1 MIAIISDIHSNREAL
16 DAVFAHI
23 DAQGSVREVIC
34 LGDVIGYGAE
44 PEYCVDVVRSRCD
57 VVLLGNH
64 DQALFQGA
72 GDFNVIARGAIAFT
86 VARLKPRGFFPGADK
101 RARWRFLRDLPTTH
115 KRGDLSFFHASPR
128 DHVRE
133 YVLGSDSLVHRE
145 KMEAI
150 FACFEGL
157 SFIGHTHQPG
167 IHGPAPAYRF
177 HATTDPARATTS
189 CFVPQGLS
197 ALVNVGSVGQ
207 PRDGDPRSCYVTVA
221 PAKERPADVDFD
233 LGGADPRN
241 QGGRGGYVV
250 RWHRVPYDVPR
261 TMAKIRAQ
269 EGLHEVLARRL
280 EVGK

>member
-1 MIAIISDIHSNREAL
+1 LIAIISDIHSNREAL

-23 DAQGSVREVIC
+23 DAQGAVREVIC
-34 LGDVIGYGAE
+34 LGDVVGYGAE
-44 PEYCVDVVRSRCD
+44 PEYCVDLVRSRCD
-57 VVLLGNH
+57 VVLMGNH
-64 DQALFQGA
+64 DQALFLGA

-86 VARLKPRGFFPGADK
+86 VARLKPRGLFPGADK
-101 RARWRFLRDLPTTH
+101 RSRWRFLRDLPTTH

-157 SFIGHTHQPG
+157 AFIGHTHQPG
-167 IHGPAPAYRF
+167 VHGPAPAYRF
-177 HATTDPARATTS
+177 HPTTDPSRATTS
-189 CFVPQGLS
+189 CHVPQGVS

-221 PAKERPADVDFD
+221 PAPRDGAFEVDFD
-233 LGGADPRN
+233 LGPSGARS
-241 QGGRGGYVV
+241 GHIV

>member
-1 MIAIISDIHSNREAL
+1 
-16 DAVFAHI
+16 
-23 DAQGSVREVIC
+23 
-34 LGDVIGYGAE
+34 VIGYGAE

-72 GDFNVIARGAIAFT
+72 GDFNVIARGAIGFT
-86 VARLKPRGFFPGADK
+86 VARLKPRGLFPGADK
-101 RARWRFLRDLPTTH
+101 RKRWQFLRSLPTTH
-115 KRGDLSFFHASPR
+115 RRGELSFFHASPR

-150 FACFEGL
+150 FACFEGI

-167 IHGPAPAYRF
+167 VHGPAPNYRF
-177 HATTDPARATTS
+177 HATTDLGRSTIA
-189 CFVPQGLS
+189 CHVPQGLS

-207 PRDGDPRSCYVTVA
+207 PRDGDPRSCYATVA
-221 PAKERPADVDFD
+221 PAPKDGSMKVDFD
-233 LGGADPRN
+233 LGGANSRP
-241 QGGRGGYVV
+241 GYIV

-269 EGLHEVLARRL
+269 DGLHEVLARRL